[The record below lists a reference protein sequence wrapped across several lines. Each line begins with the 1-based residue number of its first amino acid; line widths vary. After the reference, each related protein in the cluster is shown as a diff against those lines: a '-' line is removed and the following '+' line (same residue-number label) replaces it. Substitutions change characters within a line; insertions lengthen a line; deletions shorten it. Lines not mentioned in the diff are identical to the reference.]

1 MNKKI
6 LILGANGLLGN
17 TLLLYFLK
25 KNYHVMGVV
34 KNKNKFILNS
44 KYYYCSGNIISKE
57 NLNLKKINFIIKE
70 FKPEFVINSIGL
82 TKIKNFKKKIFF
94 KINGELVKKLSSM
107 AQKYKFKLIH
117 FSTDCVYDGSIG
129 NYTEKHKVNAKDNYG
144 LSKIKGEVKSKNTIT
159 FRTSMIGHSN
169 IKNNGLLEWFLN
181 QKKSINGF
189 VKMFFSGPTALEL
202 AKIIE
207 NFTIKKPII
216 NNGLYNL
223 GCHRISKYSLLKKI
237 ANAYKKNI
245 VIKKNIKVNL
255 DRSLN
260 IGKFIKKTNYKIP
273 SWNNLIQEQRIF
285 YEKNKKK
292 FI

>member
-17 TLLLYFLK
+17 TLLLYFLN
-25 KNYHVMGVV
+25 KNYNVMGVV

-44 KYYYCSGNIISKE
+44 RYYYCSGNIISKE
-57 NLNLKKINFIIKE
+57 NFNLKKLNFIINKL
-70 FKPEFVINSIGL
+70 KPDFVINSIGL
-82 TKIKNFKKKIFF
+82 TKIKNFKKKIFL
-94 KINGELVKKLSSM
+94 KINGELVKKLNLM
-107 AQKYKFKLIH
+107 AQKNKFKLIH
-117 FSTDCVYDGSIG
+117 FSTDCVYDGAIG
-129 NYTEKHKVNAKDNYG
+129 HYTERHKVNAKDNYG
-144 LSKIKGEVKSKNTIT
+144 LSKIKGEVKSKNTII

-181 QKKSINGF
+181 QKKSIKGF
-189 VKMFFSGPTALEL
+189 FKMFFSGPTALEL

-207 NFTIKKPII
+207 NFTIKRPII
-216 NNGLYNL
+216 SNGLYNL
-223 GCHRISKYSLLKKI
+223 GCHKISKYSLLKKI
-237 ANAYKKNI
+237 AKIYSKKI
-245 VIKKNIKVNL
+245 IIKKDITVNL

-260 IGKFIKKTNYKIP
+260 IKKFIRKTNYKIP
-273 SWNNLIQEQRIF
+273 SWNNLIQEQKIF